1 MVETVLTKLG
11 RPTDTATMDSLLR
24 RSICNTHI
32 RELLTY
38 LVFSGLTK
46 MAQGRLLGK
55 MVRKSWAKNCNQAQF
70 LFVVTLKSTFSF
82 ADEFLLVVALM
93 DVTDMAAIEDSAF
106 STGFLVFDQV
116 LTLKGFTLAML
127 KIFCTISCCRTRTG
141 C

>member
-1 MVETVLTKLG
+1 
-11 RPTDTATMDSLLR
+11 
-24 RSICNTHI
+24 
-32 RELLTY
+32 
-38 LVFSGLTK
+38 

-55 MVRKSWAKNCNQAQF
+55 MVRKSWAKNCNQAQI
-70 LFVVTLKSTFSF
+70 LLLVTLKSTFSF